1 MHKYELDSIML
12 KGCSCD
18 ELENS
23 VLCDLLCDTKYLLH
37 SSQNPKISLFLCVG
51 MPTTSNTTILL
62 LAVFFFVGCVNRC
75 DDPQ

>member
-23 VLCDLLCDTKYLLH
+23 VLCDLLWDTKYLLH
-37 SSQNPKISLFLCVG
+37 SSQSSKVSSFMFYVLECQQRLTQQYC
-51 MPTTSNTTILL
+51 
-62 LAVFFFVGCVNRC
+62 
-75 DDPQ
+75 

>member
-18 ELENS
+18 KLENS

-37 SSQNPKISLFLCVG
+37 SSQNPKVSPFMFYVLECQQHLTQLIGCFLFCRVCYW
-51 MPTTSNTTILL
+51 M
-62 LAVFFFVGCVNRC
+62 
-75 DDPQ
+75 